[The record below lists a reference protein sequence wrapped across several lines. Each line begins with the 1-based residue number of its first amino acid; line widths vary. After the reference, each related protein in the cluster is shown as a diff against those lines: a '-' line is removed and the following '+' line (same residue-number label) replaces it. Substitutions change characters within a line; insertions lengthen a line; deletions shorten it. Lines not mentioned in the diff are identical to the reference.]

1 VSDAAPG
8 SPLARL
14 RASYAARQ
22 EADPSRY
29 VDVWEGELIAKVSRS
44 DDLRTAQGIMRMMG
58 ALVQPEVAEALDMS
72 PEDLADILA
81 TTTKSLHYRNGDG
94 LEAMLTGDGAPLR
107 FDGPEFGA
115 AIGVPEIATPRA
127 AVFAAFTSPAVEDGP
142 PELDTLR
149 LLAVTT
155 RVCNALM
162 STREAAQAIVGK
174 ASPTVSA
181 ETRP

>member
-1 VSDAAPG
+1 
-8 SPLARL
+8 
-14 RASYAARQ
+14 
-22 EADPSRY
+22 
-29 VDVWEGELIAKVSRS
+29 VDVWDDELVAKVARS
-44 DDLRTAQGIMRMMG
+44 DDLRAAQNIMRIMG

-72 PEDLADILA
+72 PEDLADVLA
-81 TTTKSLHYRNGDG
+81 TTTQSLHYRNGAG
-94 LEAMLTGDGAPLR
+94 LEPILTEAGHPLR
-107 FDGPEFGA
+107 FDGPEFGEL
-115 AIGVPEIATPRA
+115 IGVPDIATPRA

-162 STREAAQAIVGK
+162 SKREAAQAIVGK